1 MSARSW
7 FTIFSSLFVSFFWA
21 SLSGL
26 AAAEPDSTKTHEHSL
41 AGFRG
46 PIDVVLSVDGQFLI
60 TVNQLSDSVSLV
72 DTRSHQVIA
81 EHKVGDHPSSITRL
95 GNDRVLV
102 SCSRAGTIVDLKF
115 DASGLQQQAEYKVG
129 FEPVGLTADAKH
141 MRAYVGQ
148 ASGSSIAV
156 IDLQSGSM
164 SKRVEVGPW
173 PRYLTLSPDGSRLA
187 VGCSGDGKV
196 YVVDTAKDEVLYD
209 EPFSGGINLGHMQAS
224 RDGKYAYVPWMIYRT
239 NPINVRN
246 IQLGWVLASRIARV
260 RLDGSADR
268 EAIALDVPRIAIA
281 DPHGLAI
288 TDNEHRLVVTASGTH
303 ELLVY
308 RLKDLPFEGAGG
320 PGDLI
325 DRRLLA
331 DRDMFYRIELGGR
344 PMGLA
349 LAADNRTAYIANY
362 LQDAIQ
368 VVDIE
373 SKEVAQPI
381 SLGQMPS
388 RTVAHR
394 GMEIFYDGRRS
405 LDQWYSCHTC
415 HYNGGVN
422 SKAMDTENDG
432 SINTFKTVLPL
443 EKLHQTAPWTW
454 HGWQTDKSD
463 AMKRSFTKTMQGPD
477 INSEDVHAILT
488 YLETLE
494 IPPSP
499 HRQSDGSL
507 SPAAQRG
514 QAVFRSEVAGC
525 ARCHTGPLLTDGQ
538 IHDVGLGGEKDRYS
552 GYNTPMLIGLYR
564 KVRYLHDGRTKSLEQ
579 VLTDYH
585 APENVTGNGK
595 LSEEQ
600 RADLLEYLK
609 SL

>member
-1 MSARSW
+1 MRFWLIFLACLLTARCY
-7 FTIFSSLFVSFFWA
+7 LV
-21 SLSGL
+21 
-26 AAAEPDSTKTHEHSL
+26 AAESSERSL

-46 PIDVVLSVDGQFLI
+46 PIDVALSQDGRYLI
-60 TVNQLSDSVSLV
+60 SVNQLSDSVSLV
-72 DTRSHQVIA
+72 DVAGRHVIA
-81 EHKVGDHPSSITRL
+81 EQKVGDHPSSLAKL

-102 SCSRAGTIVDLKF
+102 SCTRSGTIVDLKF
-115 DASGLQQQAEYKVG
+115 DASGFQLVSEIKVG
-129 FEPVGLTADAKH
+129 FEPVGLSVDAQR
-141 MRAYVGQ
+141 MRAYVGHGV
-148 ASGSSIAV
+148 GSQVAV
-156 IDLQSGSM
+156 IDLASGTVI
-164 SKRVEVGPW
+164 KRIEVGPW

-196 YVVDTAKDEVLYD
+196 YVVDTANQEVLYD
-209 EPFSGGINLGHMQAS
+209 EPLSGGINLGHMQAS
-224 RDGKYAYVPWMIYRT
+224 RDGKYAYLPWMIYRT

-325 DRRLLA
+325 DRRLMN

-349 LAADNRTAYIANY
+349 LANDNRTAYVANY

-368 VVDIE
+368 VIDIE
-373 SKEVAQPI
+373 SKQVAEPI
-381 SLGQMPS
+381 SLGAMPA
-388 RTVAHR
+388 RTVAHK

-415 HYNGGVN
+415 HYNGGIS

-454 HGWQTDKSD
+454 HGWQTDKRD
-463 AMKRSFTKTMQGPD
+463 AMRRSFTKTMQGPD
-477 INSEDVHAILT
+477 INDEDVQSILT
-488 YLETLE
+488 YLETLD

-499 HRQSDGSL
+499 YLQADGSL
-507 SPAAQRG
+507 SPAAKRG
-514 QAVFRSEVAGC
+514 ELVFRSEKAGC
-525 ARCHTGPLLTDGQ
+525 ANCHSGPLYTDGK

-552 GYNTPMLIGLYR
+552 GYNTPMLTGLYR

-585 APENVTGNGK
+585 APENVTGNGS
-595 LSEEQ
+595 LTEEQ
-600 RADLLEYLK
+600 RSDLIEYLK